1 MSKTQQSKYP
11 LKEYYSQI
19 FRSYDLVNRLF
30 TFSMDKRWRR
40 DAAIQCLSYDP
51 ETVIDLCCGTGDVA
65 IKIAEFSSGK
75 VKIVGYDFNSDMLD
89 IAKIK
94 VSKRHLKSIEF
105 TLGEAANIPFKD
117 NTYDC
122 MTIAFGFRNLCF
134 ENPDFEKHMQEMNRL
149 LKKGGK
155 LIILESGVPSNPVIK
170 LFYKLHLHI
179 ILIPL
184 GGLLSG
190 NRMAYKYLV
199 RSAENFF
206 SIDELKQLLLR
217 FGFEMIKVKQYFMG
231 AANLI
236 VAEKQAE

>member
-1 MSKTQQSKYP
+1 MRKTEHSKYP

-30 TFSMDKRWRR
+30 TFGMDKRWRK
-40 DAAIQCLSYDP
+40 DAAKNCLSYDP
-51 ETVIDLCCGTGDVA
+51 EMVLDLCCGTGDVA
-65 IKIAEFSSGK
+65 IRMAEFSGGK
-75 VKIVGYDFNSDMLD
+75 VKITGYDFNSDMLD
-89 IAKIK
+89 YAKMK
-94 VSKRHLKSIEF
+94 VSKKHLNDIEF
-105 TLGEAANIPFKD
+105 IQGDAANLPFKD
-117 NTYDC
+117 KAFDC

-134 ENPDFEKHMQEMNRL
+134 ENPELVKHMREMDRV

-155 LIILESGVPSNPVIK
+155 LIILESGIPSNPVVK

-190 NRMAYKYLV
+190 NWKAYKYLAK
-199 RSAENFF
+199 SAENFF
-206 SIDELKQLLLR
+206 SIDEIEQLLTK
-217 FGFEMIKVKQYFMG
+217 FGFEMVKVKRYFMG